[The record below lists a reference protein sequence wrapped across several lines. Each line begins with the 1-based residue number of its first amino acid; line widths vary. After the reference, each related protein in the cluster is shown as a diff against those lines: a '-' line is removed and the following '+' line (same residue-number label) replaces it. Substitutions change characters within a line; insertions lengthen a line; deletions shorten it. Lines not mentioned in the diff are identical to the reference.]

1 MELYLAFFAGKI
13 FPIFYFELIIAFVC
27 TVVLSNSTA
36 DKVSFRNTFDV
47 SVDTAQ
53 PGWDEPTAMQQTAG
67 SMGTLARH
75 NSVIPRVAFL
85 LSQALIKRD
94 IEVR

>member
-1 MELYLAFFAGKI
+1 MLLLRA
-13 FPIFYFELIIAFVC
+13 LIKPKFHQYC
-27 TVVLSNSTA
+27 FVLSILLSSIR
-36 DKVSFRNTFDV
+36 KHELLHVSM
-47 SVDTAQ
+47 DTAQ

-85 LSQALIKRD
+85 LSQALTKRD